1 MKINRVYNSI
11 IRQLKKPVAWIVLF
25 LIILAFFL
33 NFTIMKNKTIEGA
46 DGPGSNTNSSTPSY
60 KAQSSAFIYYSMMLA
75 ETKYYFDYEIDYA
88 KKYHLLKKTEKNAY
102 DKIKK
107 KYFKNVLTM
116 EETKNIFVGNDEK
129 KISLVIKPMRKFL
142 DEIISDYKVAYPK
155 KVLNSFLNLDLFL
168 DDLSSGGEKYNLEW
182 ITPLFEE
189 HFDIPPKESEN
200 TSCVLN
206 NNCVKNKNKKYF
218 LPYCDG
224 TFTQQYSIDEAMLSV
239 ESFSTIFNSEKVEK
253 IDNKIID
260 YLSKL
265 KYLQYYYIAKILAE
279 FRNIAYGCP
288 LPAYIK
294 KN

>member
-1 MKINRVYNSI
+1 
-11 IRQLKKPVAWIVLF
+11 
-25 LIILAFFL
+25 
-33 NFTIMKNKTIEGA
+33 MKNKTIEGA
-46 DGPGSNTNSSTPSY
+46 DGPGSNTNSSTSSDI
-60 KAQSSAFIYYSMMLA
+60 AQSNAVIYYSIMLA

-88 KKYHLLKKTEKNAY
+88 IENNILTKKEKKAY

-116 EETKNIFVGNDEK
+116 EETKNIFVRGEEE
-129 KISLVIKPMRKFL
+129 KISLVIEPMRKFL
-142 DEIISDYKVAYPK
+142 DEIISDYKVAYPE
-155 KVLNSFLNLDLFL
+155 KVLNPFLNLDLFL
-168 DDLSSGGEKYNLEW
+168 DDLSLGGEKYNLEW
-182 ITPLFEE
+182 ITPLFEKY
-189 HFDIPPKESEN
+189 FDIPPKKSKN
-200 TSCVLN
+200 TNCVLN

-224 TFTQQYSIDEAMLSV
+224 MFTKKYSIDEAKLSV
-239 ESFSTIFNSEKVEK
+239 ESFSNTFELEEHEVL
-253 IDNKIID
+253 D

-265 KYLQYYYIAKILAE
+265 KYLQYYYLAKILAE